1 MLAYHLPHIR
11 KLLHLDICSQSRIV
25 DNVKQDGCRF
35 AAPSD
40 RNRAPAVIVPLLLC
54 WMVLPSLSF
63 GQPVG
68 LKVEVTDG
76 EGAINNIRLHRA
88 RVPVVRVL
96 DGDNAPVNGASVTF
110 FLPDMGASGEFPGDV
125 RTLAVMTDE
134 KGQAMGRGLVPNQV
148 VGKYQIR
155 VVASYRGEMATTL
168 INQINAAPGGA
179 ASGRPSKKILLIA
192 LIGGAAAGGAAL
204 AATHGGG
211 GSPSPQSQPTSTP
224 PNSTGIVI
232 SSGAPV
238 FQPPH

>member
-1 MLAYHLPHIR
+1 MHIGE
-11 KLLHLDICSQSRIV
+11 LLHLDIGSQSRIV
-25 DNVKQDGCRF
+25 DNVKQDGSQL

-40 RNRAPAVIVPLLLC
+40 RNNKAHGLVVPLLFC

-88 RVPVVRVL
+88 RVPVVRVV
-96 DGDNAPVNGASVTF
+96 DGDNAPVSGASVTF
-110 FLPDMGASGEFPGDV
+110 FLPDMGPSAEFPGDV

-134 KGQAMGRGLVPNQV
+134 RGQATGRGLVPNQV

-155 VVASYRGEMATTL
+155 VVASYRGEMATAL

-211 GSPSPQSQPTSTP
+211 GSSPQSQPTSSP
-224 PNSTGIVI
+224 PGSTGIVI
-232 SSGAPV
+232 SSGNPV